1 MFNHVESLFLE
12 QSLRPCSNLL
22 DLRVDVVVVDAAGES
37 GVIRLSG
44 DDVFHL

>member
-22 DLRVDVVVVDAAGES
+22 DLRVDVVVDAAGES